1 MSDYPSSD
9 ARTLRAHAPV
19 STLADIDALD
29 AAASACA
36 AAGDHA
42 QAYALA
48 RQAGAARDAVLQHT
62 SATLAHLSAVGHEIT
77 THLDAATVMRALD
90 RHVHGLLEATHFSV
104 YVIDADG
111 STLRRAFG
119 TEAGQMLPSVRV
131 NFTDPAD
138 SVARCVRERRE
149 IHVVDPGTDA
159 STDARTDASTD
170 ARTDAS
176 ATMASQLYTPMLIG
190 TRALGALCVQST
202 TAQAYGERERHI
214 FRTLSAH
221 GAIALDN
228 ADAYRQVAAT
238 LKALSAAQ
246 AQLQGKNLELE
257 QAYKALEDVSLT
269 DQLTG
274 LRNRRFFLQHVE
286 GDVGMS
292 LRSYDAPLR
301 SALPERDQVPGKDLV
316 FFMVDLDH
324 FKEVNDRHGHAA
336 GDAVLVQM
344 QERLREV
351 FRESDYLIRWGG
363 EEFLVLARATRRDDA
378 RVVAERIR
386 NAVARRPF
394 VLPDGQA
401 LTKTCSI
408 GFACFPFVPAE
419 PRLLGWS
426 DVVELADQALYVVK
440 RSGRNAWAGIYST
453 PETHFEDLVPR
464 LIHQLDD
471 SLASGQARMVTSLE
485 TVHSAA
491 GPKTRRLVP
500 EAGADLIPAN

>member
-1 MSDYPSSD
+1 MSDTTSPD
-9 ARTLRAHAPV
+9 PHAARARPPV
-19 STLADIDALD
+19 VTAADIAALD
-29 AAASACA
+29 AAAAECA
-36 AAGDHA
+36 DAGDFA
-42 QAYALA
+42 GAYALSQ
-48 RQAGAARDAVLQHT
+48 QAGAARDAMLQHT
-62 SATLAHLSAVGHEIT
+62 SATLAHLSAIGHEIT
-77 THLDAATVMRALD
+77 THLDAANVMRALD
-90 RHVHGLLEATHFSV
+90 RHVHGLLAATHFSV
-104 YVIDADG
+104 YLIEPDG
-111 STLRRAFG
+111 TSLRCAFG
-119 TEAGQMLPSVRV
+119 TEAGRTLPAQRISL
-131 NFTDPAD
+131 TDPHD
-138 SVARCVRERRE
+138 NVAHCVRERCE
-149 IHVVDPGTDA
+149 IHVGAD
-159 STDARTDASTD
+159 
-170 ARTDAS
+170 S
-176 ATMASQLYTPMLIG
+176 ATEDAPMASQLYAPLLIG
-190 TRALGALCVQST
+190 SRALGALCVQSG
-202 TAQAYGERERHI
+202 APHVYGGRERHI

-228 ADAYRQVAAT
+228 ANAYRQVAAT
-238 LKALSAAQ
+238 LKALSATQ
-246 AQLQGKNLELE
+246 AQLQGKNVELE

-274 LRNRRFFLQHVE
+274 LRNRRFFLQHVD

-292 LRSYDAPLR
+292 LRSYDESQR
-301 SALPERDQVPGKDLV
+301 SREIERDQEPGKDLV

-386 NAVARRPF
+386 SAVSRRPF
-394 VLPDGQA
+394 LLPDGMA

-453 PETHFEDLVPR
+453 EQTHFEDLVPR

-471 SLASGQARMVTSLE
+471 SIASGQARIVTSLE
-485 TVHSAA
+485 KMQTSAGA
-491 GPKTRRLVP
+491 KTRRLVP
-500 EAGADLIPAN
+500 EAGVGLVTAG